1 MHPQWKNKRVGLAL
15 GSGGARGWAHLGVLE
30 VLEEK
35 GVAVDRV
42 AGVSMGAAVGAFFAA
57 GRSPVLRDLA
67 VNLDWNRLRQFFWE
81 ISLSR
86 SGLTDGKRLLEETA
100 NLLGASAFEELGLPM
115 RAVATDLA
123 TGGEVVLA
131 AGDLLQ
137 ALRASISIPGLFSP
151 VRLDGRL
158 LVDGGLVN
166 PVPINVVRD
175 MGAEVVIA
183 VDVSQGYEQEEKFA
197 RDVSD
202 KALTA
207 SSRPPRLPQQKDDE
221 ESEGP
226 LQALAQ
232 FFDDVEKKMRRMK
245 ASWQARETKPDMLEV
260 LVRSVRIMEAQIA
273 LARREFEPPDILI
286 EPQVGGIGT
295 LDFQR
300 AKEAIAA
307 GRKAALQALAQR
319 GRGAKKA
326 RKG

>member
-30 VLEEK
+30 VLKEK

-158 LVDGGLVN
+158 LVDAGWSIRC
-166 PVPINVVRD
+166 PS
-175 MGAEVVIA
+175 MWCA
-183 VDVSQGYEQEEKFA
+183 
-197 RDVSD
+197 
-202 KALTA
+202 T
-207 SSRPPRLPQQKDDE
+207 
-221 ESEGP
+221 
-226 LQALAQ
+226 
-232 FFDDVEKKMRRMK
+232 
-245 ASWQARETKPDMLEV
+245 W
-260 LVRSVRIMEAQIA
+260 
-273 LARREFEPPDILI
+273 ARRWSLPWMCR
-286 EPQVGGIGT
+286 
-295 LDFQR
+295 R
-300 AKEAIAA
+300 AMSR
-307 GRKAALQALAQR
+307 RKNLR
-319 GRGAKKA
+319 GMSATR
-326 RKG
+326 R